1 VTVGSVSFEEA
12 SQFRPLARG
21 VYAEEAP
28 ASVSASLGKL
38 CESATGAVSLA
49 EVFLE
54 SPASVRAVSA
64 MPAIGPIA
72 ELISHTSAIPTSL
85 PAVPETSAVQQPVL
99 GGHSVSFASS
109 VSDVPLGEQNYQ
121 MDIPPELPVHP
132 ELPVTQTECA
142 DGVPF
147 DEADEEAVDWGP
159 LVQWDGASREGS
171 GVSAPL
177 ADVQPLQGTS
187 APFMGDVD
195 DVEWGSWTAFVGTH
209 DSAAAVAVDAL
220 AVCKSSGWLTAV
232 PALPVTFSAVIS
244 VGFVAEI
251 LQTLLLAVVC
261 SALTTRCRV
270 VFAVSSSEPVELLI
284 DPGCDPPLLSCY

>member
-1 VTVGSVSFEEA
+1 MTVGSVSFEEA
-12 SQFRPLARG
+12 TQLRSLAGG

-28 ASVSASLGKL
+28 ASAHISALS
-38 CESATGAVSLA
+38 SACY
-49 EVFLE
+49 
-54 SPASVRAVSA
+54 
-64 MPAIGPIA
+64 
-72 ELISHTSAIPTSL
+72 
-85 PAVPETSAVQQPVL
+85 AVPETSAVQQPVL
-99 GGHSVSFASS
+99 EVHSKSTAFCACVE
-109 VSDVPLGEQNYQ
+109 VPVAEQNFQ
-121 MDIPPELPVHP
+121 MDTIPELPVCP
-132 ELPVTQTECA
+132 ELPVTQPECA

-147 DEADEEAVDWGP
+147 EEADEEVVDWGP

-177 ADVQPLQGTS
+177 ADVQPLLGTS
-187 APFMGDVD
+187 APFVGDVD

-220 AVCKSSGWLTAV
+220 AVCKSSGWSTAV
-232 PALPVTFSAVIS
+232 PALPVTVSAIIS

-261 SALTTRCRV
+261 SALTTRCCV
-270 VFAVSSSEPVELLI
+270 AFAVSSSVPVELLI